1 MAVTLTPAR
10 DVTSLAFSIGER
22 PGSSIN
28 LGLFD
33 LTGLGVRAAWMN
45 PLSVDSTAQ
54 IDVSAQAKIPVQ
66 IFTEPV
72 DFSISIAKTERWAV
86 TDIEA
91 SYHGPTGP
99 GAITLASIVQEIA
112 PRGTVV
118 PSELN
123 DLVFTEFLLDVDP
136 SGKTFSCSCQ
146 GTFDCTLFSQ
156 PFDSNFC
163 LTFKAARTEKGT
175 DYTFELTGG
184 FNIEETEFTLVA
196 DLAKAG
202 GSTSFQFTATAAHIP
217 LSELIKH
224 LFEDFSL
231 DLSVLPEIVLS
242 GVTMH
247 YNTPKDHQVGIDASF
262 AFPGADLT
270 GECVFVAEKKT
281 AWEFVAVASLGRNN
295 PIDIGCHLPLVGKDL
310 VGEFELKAGYLVIA
324 SKDAAGITVD
334 QFPDLTIKPGISFAF
349 DLVLAG
355 QPHTVM
361 LPVLTFDEA
370 GRSLATA
377 AVRPAASGDSSA
389 PGTLSIQKQIG
400 PLFIE
405 SLGLSY
411 TDQVLACSLDATIAL
426 GPLSITMNGF
436 SFGSPLT
443 AFKPSFNL
451 SGLGISYSKPPL
463 TVAGEFVNLSPPGAP
478 GVQFEGGLVIGA
490 ADFAVHAFGYY
501 GNESGFNSMF
511 VFGDIAYD
519 FGGPPAFFVTGLALG
534 FGYNSTVT
542 LPTIDEV
549 AAFPFVEVLPTSA
562 FPDPGL
568 LGGANASPLDVLN
581 TILSKTLHDPPWV
594 HEEKGSLW
602 LAAGITFTSFELVNS
617 QALIV
622 VDVGSE
628 LVIELIGTSRAQFPQ
643 AGGDVSYAN
652 IELDLLVRFAP
663 AEGLFSLQAVLAS
676 GSYLLDK
683 ACVLTGGFA
692 FFVWFEGRPGSP
704 GSLHKGDFVLTLGGY
719 SPGFTCDHY
728 PAVPAVGFH
737 WTMDATI
744 TIKGGAY
751 FALTPAALMAGG
763 RLEAT
768 YQSGNLKAWFDAHA
782 DFIVRWKPFWFDA
795 DIGIVIGASY
805 TIDWG
810 FTTSTISVELGCD
823 LQLWGPP
830 TGGSAT
836 LDFYVISITIPFGT
850 PKNNTQRVTGWTD
863 VEKML
868 PNTGS
873 VDQPRNVLTLSP
885 AAGLIPNG
893 TAPIKKSRTASQGDG
908 AG

>member
-1 MAVTLTPAR
+1 M
-10 DVTSLAFSIGER
+10 
-22 PGSSIN
+22 
-28 LGLFD
+28 
-33 LTGLGVRAAWMN
+33 
-45 PLSVDSTAQ
+45 
-54 IDVSAQAKIPVQ
+54 
-66 IFTEPV
+66 
-72 DFSISIAKTERWAV
+72 
-86 TDIEA
+86 
-91 SYHGPTGP
+91 
-99 GAITLASIVQEIA
+99 
-112 PRGTVV
+112 
-118 PSELN
+118 
-123 DLVFTEFLLDVDP
+123 
-136 SGKTFSCSCQ
+136 
-146 GTFDCTLFSQ
+146 
-156 PFDSNFC
+156 
-163 LTFKAARTEKGT
+163 
-175 DYTFELTGG
+175 
-184 FNIEETEFTLVA
+184 
-196 DLAKAG
+196 
-202 GSTSFQFTATAAHIP
+202 
-217 LSELIKH
+217 
-224 LFEDFSL
+224 
-231 DLSVLPEIVLS
+231 
-242 GVTMH
+242 
-247 YNTPKDHQVGIDASF
+247 
-262 AFPGADLT
+262 
-270 GECVFVAEKKT
+270 
-281 AWEFVAVASLGRNN
+281 
-295 PIDIGCHLPLVGKDL
+295 
-310 VGEFELKAGYLVIA
+310 
-324 SKDAAGITVD
+324 
-334 QFPDLTIKPGISFAF
+334 
-349 DLVLAG
+349 
-355 QPHTVM
+355 
-361 LPVLTFDEA
+361 
-370 GRSLATA
+370 
-377 AVRPAASGDSSA
+377 
-389 PGTLSIQKQIG
+389 
-400 PLFIE
+400 
-405 SLGLSY
+405 
-411 TDQVLACSLDATIAL
+411 
-426 GPLSITMNGF
+426 
-436 SFGSPLT
+436 
-443 AFKPSFNL
+443 
-451 SGLGISYSKPPL
+451 
-463 TVAGEFVNLSPPGAP
+463 
-478 GVQFEGGLVIGA
+478 
-490 ADFAVHAFGYY
+490 
-501 GNESGFNSMF
+501 
-511 VFGDIAYD
+511 
-519 FGGPPAFFVTGLALG
+519 TGLALG

-643 AGGDVSYAN
+643 AGGEVSYAN

-692 FFVWFEGRPGSP
+692 FFVWFEGRPGSQ

-737 WTMDATI
+737 WTMDAAI
-744 TIKGGAY
+744 TIRGGAY

-836 LDFYVISITIPFGT
+836 LDFYVISIPSRLARRRTT
-850 PKNNTQRVTGWTD
+850 PSSVTGWTD

-893 TAPIKKSRTASQGDG
+893 TAPIKKSRLASQGERAADDQQSTVWIVRGTMFAFTTSSSIPMTSATVG
-908 AG
+908 ATSLNGSSFNVYPLVGLDSHWNNVSSAHTVTVRDSSGKVRSSSFDAEAVQSGVPAGLWGSPPENASGKPRYRTPPSCWYPTS